1 MGHASREIEVF
12 KHRQVLE
19 PADLLEYRAANEDAL
34 IAVKP
39 AKPTRPPFA
48 EQARKTQEQRSTA
61 ELSRKS
67 PSHYGRLFE
76 RLYARLQ
83 VEHDKDPATLLFN
96 RTPIAFWSS
105 RHGSLLTVDKPADA
119 RLLRITLD
127 WEHRPGQPRPEPWTA
142 SVFRTADGARVALTG
157 SMEGTVEDVVDDI
170 VQAFLNRT
178 AQVEGMS

>member
-1 MGHASREIEVF
+1 MGIDE
-12 KHRQVLE
+12 LTDD
-19 PADLLEYRAANEDAL
+19 DLRDW
-34 IAVKP
+34 
-39 AKPTRPPFA
+39 
-48 EQARKTQEQRSTA
+48 
-61 ELSRKS
+61 
-67 PSHYGRLFE
+67 LFE

-83 VEHDKDPATLLFN
+83 TEHDKDPATLLFN

-105 RHGSLLTVDKPADA
+105 RHGSLLTVDKPTDA

-157 SMEGTVEDVVDDI
+157 SMEGTIEDVVDDI

-178 AQVEGMS
+178 AQVEGMSS